1 MFHSSSSEWKVIFY
15 VELLTVL
22 IFRVLLSFWS
32 FLINCSSYLLFLK
45 KFAQFYSCKPIVLL
59 PSAICP
65 WLDNGN
71 HRGAK
76 GRRVILVIYSLDN
89 RIALLVFC

>member
-15 VELLTVL
+15 LELLT
-22 IFRVLLSFWS
+22 LL
-32 FLINCSSYLLFLK
+32 FLEFCSHFKVFINFSSYLLFLT

-59 PSAICP
+59 PSAICS
-65 WLDNGN
+65 WLDNSN

-76 GRRVILVIYSLDN
+76 GGRVILVIYSLDN
-89 RIALLVFC
+89 RIALVVFC

>member
-15 VELLTVL
+15 LELLTLL
-22 IFRVLLSFWS
+22 IFRVLLLFW
-32 FLINCSSYLLFLK
+32 SYLLFLT
-45 KFAQFYSCKPIVLL
+45 KFSQFYSCKPIVLL
-59 PSAICP
+59 PSAMCS
-65 WLDNGN
+65 WLDNVN

-76 GRRVILVIYSLDN
+76 GGRVILVIYSLDN

>member
-15 VELLTVL
+15 LDLLTLL
-22 IFRVLLSFWS
+22 IFEFAPILE
-32 FLINCSSYLLFLK
+32 FLINFLSYLLFLK
-45 KFAQFYSCKPIVLL
+45 TFGQFYSCKPIVLL
-59 PSAICP
+59 PSGICS

>member
-1 MFHSSSSEWKVIFY
+1 MESYFLSRSPNISNF
-15 VELLTVL
+15 
-22 IFRVLLSFWS
+22 LSFALILE
-32 FLINCSSYLLFLK
+32 FLINFAQYLLFSV
-45 KFAQFYSCKPIVLL
+45 KFGVFYLANGIVRL
-59 PSAICP
+59 PSAICS

-76 GRRVILVIYSLDN
+76 GGRVILVIYSLDN